1 MNIIYFAVRQAEIYN
16 EKLGVFKT
24 YFEANDGFRSAFLL
38 ALGIAAVCAIIYYII
53 ARIKF
58 SWPSLTTWLV
68 TLVACGAISFFA
80 TGIQTGIHAKD
91 GRLPQTLQTVWS
103 KKSQSLTEQQKQDS
117 KAKKTKIENE
127 FSKDKSYFSSSP
139 VNRLCWT
146 NVCISIV
153 FFYLFSIII
162 NGFSIAGANTPHRG
176 IFTKKN

>member
-1 MNIIYFAVRQAEIYN
+1 MNIIYFAVTHAKNYE
-16 EKLGVFKT
+16 EDPLTVFTT
-24 YFEANDGFRSAFLL
+24 YFETNHGFRSAFLL
-38 ALGIAAVCAIIYYII
+38 AVGIAAVCAIIYYII

-80 TGIQTGIHAKD
+80 TGVQTGIHAKS
-91 GRLPQTLQTVWS
+91 GRLTQTLDDVCKERSDKVTEEKRQVNTS
-103 KKSQSLTEQQKQDS
+103 NKK
-117 KAKKTKIENE
+117 KIQGE
-127 FSKDKSYFSSSP
+127 FRKSYFSSSP